1 MKAEILKRLKE
12 AGDHVSGQELC
23 EALSVSRT
31 AVWKVIRQLQDE
43 GYVIEAVRNRGYR
56 LLSSR
61 DILSGAELAGCI
73 ECRELGQNPVYLK
86 EVDST
91 NIMARKLAEEDAP
104 HGTVVVADTQSAG
117 KGRRGRGWVSPPGTG
132 IWMSLVLRPPVLPRH
147 ASALTLVAAMAVQ
160 KALSEI
166 PGVGAEIKWP
176 NDVVVNGKKVC
187 GILTEMSS
195 ELDDIRYVVTGIG
208 INVNQDLFPPEIAGK
223 ATSLKLETGVEVG
236 RALLIGRVLRHFE
249 SYYELF
255 LQTSDM
261 ALLKDEYMGAMVNR
275 NREVS
280 VLEFSG
286 TWNGVATGINC
297 DGELMVM
304 TADGTVQTVCSGEV
318 SVRGVYGYT

>member
-12 AGDHVSGQELC
+12 TGDYVSGQGLC

-61 DILSGAELAGCI
+61 DVLSRAELAGCI
-73 ECRELGQNPVYLK
+73 ECREWGQNPVYLK

-91 NIMARKLAEEDAP
+91 NIMARKLAEEGAP

-117 KGRRGRGWVSPPGTG
+117 KGRRGRSWVSPPETG
-132 IWMSLVLRPPVLPRH
+132 IWMSLVLRPLVLPRH
-147 ASALTLVAAMAVQ
+147 AAALTLVAALAVQ

-166 PGVGAEIKWP
+166 TGVMAEIKWP

-195 ELDDIRYVVTGIG
+195 ELDDIRYVVIGIG
-208 INVNQDLFPPEIAGK
+208 INVNQNLFPPEIADK
-223 ATSLKLETGVEVG
+223 ATSLKLETGGEV
-236 RALLIGRVLRHFE
+236 RRSRIIGRVLWYLE
-249 SYYELF
+249 TYYDIF

-261 ALLKDEYMGAMVNR
+261 SQLKDEYMGAMVNR

-286 TWNGVATGINC
+286 TWNGVAIGINC
-297 DGELMVM
+297 DGELMVR
-304 TADGTVQTVCSGEV
+304 TADGTVREVGSGEV